1 LHNYIHKI
9 RNFELSKDISLIF
22 VGDVVGEIGL
32 NNLLAQLPAIKE
44 KHSANAIIVNG
55 ENVWDGKG
63 INEEEANKLFEAGV
77 HVITTGNH
85 IWENWKSRPLL
96 GKDRRVIRPM
106 NYPAGNAGY
115 GFTTFTA
122 DNGTKVGVLQL
133 QGRTFMSTID
143 CPFNSADFAIEKMK
157 ADTNITVVDFHAEAT
172 AEKISMGW
180 YLDGKVSAVIGTHTH
195 VQTADAQIL
204 PQGTGYITDVGMTGP
219 YDSVLGMRKDIAIK
233 RFQLQTAHKFQVAE
247 GDLKVAY
254 VHLNIDGST
263 GQTMSITAHTTPK
276 FDNQVI

>member
-1 LHNYIHKI
+1 MK
-9 RNFELSKDISLIF
+9 LSKDISLIF
-22 VGDVVGEIGL
+22 IGDVVGEIGL
-32 NNLLAQLPAIKE
+32 NNLLAELPKIKE
-44 KHSANAIIVNG
+44 KHSANAIVVNG
-55 ENVWDGKG
+55 ENVWEGKG

-77 HVITTGNH
+77 NVITTGNH

-106 NYPAGNAGY
+106 NYPIGNAGY

-122 DNGTKVGVLQL
+122 ENGTKVGVLQL

-143 CPFNSADFAIEKMK
+143 CPFNSADFAIEKLK
-157 ADTNITVVDFHAEAT
+157 ADTNITIVDFHAEAT

-247 GDLKVAY
+247 NDLRIAY
-254 VHLNIDGST
+254 AHLNIDGNT
-263 GQTMSITAHTTPK
+263 GQTISITAHTTPK
-276 FDNQVI
+276 FENQVI

>member
-1 LHNYIHKI
+1 M
-9 RNFELSKDISLIF
+9 SKDISLIF
-22 VGDVVGEIGL
+22 VGDVVGEVGL
-32 NNLLAQLPAIKE
+32 DHLIAALPAIKE
-44 KHSANAIIVNG
+44 KHSANAIVVNG
-55 ENVWDGKG
+55 ENVWEGKG
-63 INEEEANKLFEAGV
+63 INEEEANKLFNAGV
-77 HVITTGNH
+77 NVITTGNH

-106 NYPAGNAGY
+106 NYPVGNAGY
-115 GFTTFTA
+115 GFTTFNA

-133 QGRTFMSTID
+133 QGRTFMQTID
-143 CPFNSADFAIEKMK
+143 CPFNSADFALEKLK
-157 ADTNITVVDFHAEAT
+157 SETNITIVDFHAEAT

-180 YLDGKVSAVIGTHTH
+180 YLDGKASAVIGTHTH

-247 GDLKVAY
+247 NDLRIAY
-254 VHLNIDGST
+254 VHLNVDAES
-263 GQTMSITAHTTPK
+263 GQTMNITSHTIPK
-276 FDNQVI
+276 FENQVI

>member
-1 LHNYIHKI
+1 MKLN
-9 RNFELSKDISLIF
+9 KDISLIF

-32 NNLLAQLPAIKE
+32 NNLIAQLPAIKE

-55 ENVWDGKG
+55 ENVWEGKG
-63 INEEEANKLFEAGV
+63 INEEEANKLFDAGV
-77 HVITTGNH
+77 HAITTGNH

-115 GFTTFTA
+115 GFTTFSA
-122 DNGTKVGVLQL
+122 ENGVKVGVLQL

-143 CPFNSADFAIEKMK
+143 CPFNSADFAIDKMK
-157 ADTNITVVDFHAEAT
+157 SDTNITIVDFHAEAT

-204 PQGTGYITDVGMTGP
+204 PHGTGYITDVGMTGP

-247 GDLKVAY
+247 NDLKVAY
-254 VHLNIDGST
+254 VHLNIDGET
-263 GQTMSITAHTTPK
+263 GQTISIMAHTTPK
-276 FDNQVI
+276 FENQVL